1 MSDILCRWLNQE
13 LQLSRAVD
21 SKSFEKDFST
31 GYLIGEVLN
40 KYGLQEDFKQFSES
54 RVTNS
59 KLNNFTRLEP
69 TLQLLGVQFDENVAQ
84 NIMTEK
90 HGSATKLLYQMYIAL
105 QKKKKS
111 GLTGVAM
118 QTMRPAGPAK
128 LQAIRSELYRERLKN
143 LMPRETDL
151 SLKQVSKE
159 FEQKCKHMEEKVTR
173 MHFEKLQKMQKLKE
187 EQRVQDIEKHRTG
200 RRRQNEIMARIQA
213 AVIQIPRQSPNCTL
227 KAVET
232 QKMLKKKK
240 EAEDVSNEIQKFE
253 ALLKKDTKAKYSD
266 SKTVLDASGQMSAAE
281 LLNTYSDDEYIRKIQ
296 KRLEEDT
303 LARERREKRRRKLLL
318 EQLMAHEAQEE
329 AYREEQLINRLMRQS
344 QQERR
349 IAVQLMHVR
358 HEKEVLWQNR
368 IFREKQYE
376 ERRLKDFQ
384 DALDR
389 EAALAKQAKI
399 DYEEQAL
406 KEMELHEKLS
416 SERARSRYKKH
427 YSICGEILA
436 HIIDLSTIIG
446 EYRMLTN
453 NLIPPKLMRDWK
465 ELFFNGKPIYQ
476 QATFDSLPAKP
487 TAEQLT
493 EVEKMTLLDE
503 KDYNEYKTMIDDWS
517 VPEEMNANLPPSNNN
532 ILGHVL
538 HRLMQDAST
547 PTSAYSS
554 PPFPPFAIKGCI
566 LGKMFS
572 GKTMCSKYLE
582 EAFQIQILSVD
593 TLVQEAIQAFHDN
606 EMSSENSLILPEA
619 EGSEK
624 EIKVIK
630 SKSSL
635 SKTTGTEFSK
645 KTPSQH
651 QEVNSST
658 SEDKLSNL
666 TLRAFLG
673 ASSEKLLKLGKS
685 IPDELLVDIL
695 VNAIN
700 QVQPE
705 KGWIMDG
712 FPMTIYQAK
721 LLEKALTGTDPD
733 KMGHESTEFKKSSLA
748 IDPTATKEAPLP
760 PPAFDFVMLLDISDT
775 IILNRLKD
783 LMDEM
788 GEVEMLQ
795 GSAKENADVQVKERR
810 EVLRDQVQHRISGF
824 LDTWPSLEKLF
835 SDQQNILLKINAEID
850 KESLC
855 HKVKETFMAEMLKKQ
870 RKGKRKAE
878 RKESEKKEEVPIME
892 LPVDPEVEKKKEV
905 PPLKEPPKKKA
916 AKGKPS
922 KEVSTNA
929 GPGKDK
935 KGKKTDTSLKGKGT
949 LQVKSP
955 KKSPTPSEVIPS
967 PVPAPPPPVKPGSE
981 EWVYVDAPLPEEI
994 PMYLVPYWEDVERTY
1009 INTIKMILRQ
1019 LRDEQY
1025 SIIYYLSD
1033 IRRNF
1038 QKFLKRP
1045 DHKQEFISQWQ
1056 SDYNSLPDD
1065 LWEDEE
1071 TKAELHQRV
1080 NDLRD
1085 RLWDI
1090 SDTRKEEAEQER
1102 SDIIN
1107 ESWLQDHIGILINH
1121 FFSLMQVEVDRFQ
1134 DTKRLLQ
1141 DYYKGMEG
1149 KIPSEESKKFT
1160 RIPLLD
1166 LFGGEKSGKSKR
1178 IPLVARRDTSPEG
1191 NASKLKSKPLKGKE
1205 EHSFENL
1212 VLNYEVDE
1220 KTIIDTWQNAVAAI
1234 SSMVAA
1240 EIQLRDIEDE
1250 KENQQTESKEKSS
1263 QAVGTKSPGKD
1274 AKKKTNAPNK
1284 KKGLPVPVVEVSP
1297 ILLTPEE
1304 VAEQLKK
1311 RDFKF
1316 KLKQEHLAALQ
1327 VEEETTKFRLEL
1339 IKIKTIACLEE
1350 LIAKSEDIYRDMEKW
1365 LGAQYLAEMSSIKK
1379 LTEVAHHHIETSI
1392 NIQPEFILNEAGF
1405 FISKDV
1411 KVIPDPSPPPRPP
1424 PVEKEVD
1431 GKLTISQLNTLQKQF
1446 IQVAPKGLILTK
1458 TFTDLLLDLVTLNLG
1473 SNNIPDAWLHLTVHE
1488 LQVISSMLAAS
1499 SETVN
1504 WHKFLLVAAQPW
1516 PLPTE
1521 MELLD
1526 TLQRFRIIDKTASGM
1541 VSQEE
1546 YNQVG
1551 LWFKGQ
1557 EDLKIPDDPTEPL
1570 PFNRQEHLIKFF
1582 FTLLANTQKIPPKL
1596 DYMQMLLYFACHPD
1610 ATEGVYRALSIAT
1623 GTHIFRKKEESPSIS
1638 EKYTTLSSMDQL
1650 TNEDYSETEE
1660 IPEGANE
1667 VKISI
1672 ATLLIVF
1679 QHGGNEV
1686 KDNHRFSDLQKA
1698 EDSYEE
1704 RFTKVY
1710 KELGADNLEPISA
1723 AVLLKHP
1730 FIHDLI
1736 SSTQKY
1742 KLPDIKAILQRVE
1755 QTQASEGEN
1764 STFKN

>member
-1 MSDILCRWLNQE
+1 
-13 LQLSRAVD
+13 
-21 SKSFEKDFST
+21 
-31 GYLIGEVLN
+31 
-40 KYGLQEDFKQFSES
+40 
-54 RVTNS
+54 
-59 KLNNFTRLEP
+59 
-69 TLQLLGVQFDENVAQ
+69 
-84 NIMTEK
+84 
-90 HGSATKLLYQMYIAL
+90 
-105 QKKKKS
+105 
-111 GLTGVAM
+111 
-118 QTMRPAGPAK
+118 
-128 LQAIRSELYRERLKN
+128 
-143 LMPRETDL
+143 
-151 SLKQVSKE
+151 
-159 FEQKCKHMEEKVTR
+159 
-173 MHFEKLQKMQKLKE
+173 
-187 EQRVQDIEKHRTG
+187 
-200 RRRQNEIMARIQA
+200 
-213 AVIQIPRQSPNCTL
+213 
-227 KAVET
+227 
-232 QKMLKKKK
+232 
-240 EAEDVSNEIQKFE
+240 
-253 ALLKKDTKAKYSD
+253 
-266 SKTVLDASGQMSAAE
+266 
-281 LLNTYSDDEYIRKIQ
+281 
-296 KRLEEDT
+296 
-303 LARERREKRRRKLLL
+303 
-318 EQLMAHEAQEE
+318 
-329 AYREEQLINRLMRQS
+329 
-344 QQERR
+344 
-349 IAVQLMHVR
+349 
-358 HEKEVLWQNR
+358 
-368 IFREKQYE
+368 
-376 ERRLKDFQ
+376 
-384 DALDR
+384 
-389 EAALAKQAKI
+389 
-399 DYEEQAL
+399 
-406 KEMELHEKLS
+406 
-416 SERARSRYKKH
+416 
-427 YSICGEILA
+427 
-436 HIIDLSTIIG
+436 
-446 EYRMLTN
+446 
-453 NLIPPKLMRDWK
+453 
-465 ELFFNGKPIYQ
+465 
-476 QATFDSLPAKP
+476 
-487 TAEQLT
+487 
-493 EVEKMTLLDE
+493 
-503 KDYNEYKTMIDDWS
+503 
-517 VPEEMNANLPPSNNN
+517 
-532 ILGHVL
+532 
-538 HRLMQDAST
+538 
-547 PTSAYSS
+547 
-554 PPFPPFAIKGCI
+554 
-566 LGKMFS
+566 
-572 GKTMCSKYLE
+572 
-582 EAFQIQILSVD
+582 
-593 TLVQEAIQAFHDN
+593 
-606 EMSSENSLILPEA
+606 
-619 EGSEK
+619 
-624 EIKVIK
+624 
-630 SKSSL
+630 
-635 SKTTGTEFSK
+635 
-645 KTPSQH
+645 
-651 QEVNSST
+651 
-658 SEDKLSNL
+658 
-666 TLRAFLG
+666 
-673 ASSEKLLKLGKS
+673 
-685 IPDELLVDIL
+685 
-695 VNAIN
+695 
-700 QVQPE
+700 
-705 KGWIMDG
+705 
-712 FPMTIYQAK
+712 
-721 LLEKALTGTDPD
+721 
-733 KMGHESTEFKKSSLA
+733 
-748 IDPTATKEAPLP
+748 
-760 PPAFDFVMLLDISDT
+760 
-775 IILNRLKD
+775 
-783 LMDEM
+783 M

-922 KEVSTNA
+922 KVIPHANT

-1284 KKGLPVPVVEVSP
+1284 KKGLYPQSSDSGDGQTRTMAINRVKGKNISHCLTYKERRARAHTIVSFLRVEVVSTKSLVLSP
-1297 ILLTPEE
+1297 NFFTQVVKFYKYMRRLIFAKYNNTMESKENCTSSGQVDATVKSDLRNHKELARKQNFNNTNNISLFPSSKPY
-1304 VAEQLKK
+1304 LKITSSK
-1311 RDFKF
+1311 RRSQIRFSLENFGNFSGKFLDF
-1316 KLKQEHLAALQ
+1316 
-1327 VEEETTKFRLEL
+1327 V
-1339 IKIKTIACLEE
+1339 CL
-1350 LIAKSEDIYRDMEKW
+1350 
-1365 LGAQYLAEMSSIKK
+1365 
-1379 LTEVAHHHIETSI
+1379 
-1392 NIQPEFILNEAGF
+1392 
-1405 FISKDV
+1405 
-1411 KVIPDPSPPPRPP
+1411 
-1424 PVEKEVD
+1424 
-1431 GKLTISQLNTLQKQF
+1431 
-1446 IQVAPKGLILTK
+1446 GLILTK

-1638 EKYTTLSSMDQL
+1638 EKYTSFSIFPSPSIVKPMSRRDSTLSSMDQL